1 MNFKTFNM
9 GKKELMTLEKA
20 MKAIEELNRNGKV
33 QGFNWNDWN
42 QAEELLRNAG
52 QVAMADQAR
61 YEVMWA
67 YRKEEYNSDLL

>member
-1 MNFKTFNM
+1 
-9 GKKELMTLEKA
+9 MTLEDA
-20 MKAIEELNRNGKV
+20 IKAIEELNRDGKV

-67 YRKEEYNSDLL
+67 YHKEEYDADLL